1 MSATLLGVPLD
12 TVFLL
17 ALQLAVPAL
26 MTCFGVAAL
35 RVARRGGDAPP
46 HGAWLPTG
54 VAFAMIGAAATA
66 HAAWAAWAVFAGPE
80 SGVYAAYLRWL
91 PAANDARSF
100 AMLGYAVLLAAV
112 AALRRGAPRA
122 GWVAAGM
129 TACLAGGGVVGR
141 LGEGAF
147 TAPVHFVVLS
157 AFDAVTVILLLAA
170 LYLALVRR
178 AFDYL
183 LWIAVAIYAAREVMM
198 VNFMGMLAWFGE
210 LDILLSGHTML
221 VVSVLAMGLMVECTR
236 RRLAAAREGRE
247 VPTLLD
253 RVGR

>member
-1 MSATLLGVPLD
+1 MSAALFGVPLD
-12 TVFLL
+12 TVVLL
-17 ALQLAVPAL
+17 ALQLAFPAL
-26 MTCFGVAAL
+26 MACFGVAAL
-35 RVARRGGDAPP
+35 RVARRGGTAPP

-54 VAFAMIGAAATA
+54 VAFAMIGAVATA

-91 PAANDARSF
+91 PAANDARSS
-100 AMLGYAVLLAAV
+100 AMLGYVVLLAVV

-129 TACLAGGGVVGR
+129 VACMVAGAVVGG

-147 TAPVHFVVLS
+147 TAPVHYLVLS
-157 AFDAVTVILLLAA
+157 AFDAATVILLLAA
-170 LYLALVRR
+170 LYLALVRH

-183 LWIAVAIYAAREVMM
+183 LWVALAIYAAREVLM
-198 VNFMGMLAWFGE
+198 VNFMGMLA
-210 LDILLSGHTML
+210 LDILLGGQGML
-221 VVSVLAMGLMVECTR
+221 VVSVISMALMVECTR
-236 RRLAAAREGRE
+236 RRLAAAREGRD
-247 VPTLLD
+247 VPTLLE

>member
-1 MSATLLGVPLD
+1 
-12 TVFLL
+12 
-17 ALQLAVPAL
+17 
-26 MTCFGVAAL
+26 
-35 RVARRGGDAPP
+35 
-46 HGAWLPTG
+46 
-54 VAFAMIGAAATA
+54 
-66 HAAWAAWAVFAGPE
+66 
-80 SGVYAAYLRWL
+80 
-91 PAANDARSF
+91 
-100 AMLGYAVLLAAV
+100 
-112 AALRRGAPRA
+112 
-122 GWVAAGM
+122 
-129 TACLAGGGVVGR
+129 
-141 LGEGAF
+141 
-147 TAPVHFVVLS
+147 VHFVVLS
-157 AFDAVTVILLLAA
+157 AFDAATVILLLAA